1 MGKRSTRVRR
11 VPAGARVGRKAPK
24 QVAKYRNEKVQYDG
38 YKFDSLRECER
49 YKELCLMEKAGEI
62 EGLEV
67 QPKFPLR
74 SGNTEVKIRSERY
87 PGGRRVSY
95 YGDFSYRTK
104 DGQRVIEDVKGQDT
118 PVSRLKR
125 AFVEAQYGVQVTIV
139 R

>member
-1 MGKRSTRVRR
+1 MQKS
-11 VPAGARVGRKAPK
+11 
-24 QVAKYRNEKVQYDG
+24 
-38 YKFDSLRECER
+38 
-49 YKELCLMEKAGEI
+49 GEI

-74 SGNTEVKIRSERY
+74 CGKEEIKIRSERY

-95 YGDFSYRTK
+95 YGDFSYKTNK
-104 DGQRVIEDVKGQDT
+104 GVKVIEDVKGQDT

-125 AFVEAQYGVQVTIV
+125 AIVEAQYGVEVTIV